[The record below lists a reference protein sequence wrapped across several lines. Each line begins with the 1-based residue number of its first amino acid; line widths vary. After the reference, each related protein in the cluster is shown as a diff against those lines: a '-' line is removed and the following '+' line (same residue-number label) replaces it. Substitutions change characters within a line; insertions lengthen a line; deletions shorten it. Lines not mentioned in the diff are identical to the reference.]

1 MCCLSVS
8 WKKKYYNFSFAF
20 ISNRWNEIFRRS
32 TLLLRNRKFNTWK
45 FINFVSSHFQINK
58 IFFKIVSMFMTYIYR
73 STCKAVS
80 SIFCV
85 LLYLNPW
92 EFTFE
97 GVFFCRCSYPEVV
110 TWLKKNNR
118 MKHRKKKSDF
128 YYKKPSQKNSS
139 VCWWKGRIHANSIND
154 STCIGWIDIDL

>member
-97 GVFFCRCSYPEVV
+97 GVFFLQMLLSRGGNMA
-110 TWLKKNNR
+110 KKNNR
-118 MKHRKKKSDF
+118 MKHRKKKNQTF
-128 YYKKPSQKNSS
+128 TTKNPPKKTLACVGGKEEFMLT
-139 VCWWKGRIHANSIND
+139 A
-154 STCIGWIDIDL
+154 